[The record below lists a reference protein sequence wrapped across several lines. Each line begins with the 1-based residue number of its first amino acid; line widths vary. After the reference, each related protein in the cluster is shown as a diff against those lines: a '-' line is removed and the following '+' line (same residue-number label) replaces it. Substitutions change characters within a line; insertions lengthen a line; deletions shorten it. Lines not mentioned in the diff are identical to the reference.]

1 MRYSLLLFFLFSI
14 CCKQTESELPQ
25 RALPRTLITTDINLI
40 GGDPDDN
47 QSLIHLLWY
56 ADELDIVGIV
66 PDSWKRDGPGAALT
80 GVEKYRQ
87 DFMERNWA
95 KKGYPHPDKL
105 KARIAQTPE
114 AAKEMIIAEGKKE
127 GSPLYVLVWGQMT
140 SLKEALF
147 EAPEI
152 AKNLRVL
159 TIGTGRKYGPKDEV
173 RGEDCNVVNWNGK
186 GRNEIYEDA
195 RFDQMWW
202 LESNWTYN
210 GMFGGERPRE
220 MMSQLEGYGAM
231 GAHFKQVT
239 DKHKWAQYFRAG
251 DTPSVLY
258 LLDPD
263 QDPDDPTTS
272 SWAGQFAH
280 PFPKTKP
287 NYYTDFNGE
296 ISWDYADPCNSWENV
311 EAMYAFNKQTLAD
324 RREDMYAA
332 LLEKL
337 EALYATE

>member
-1 MRYSLLLFFLFSI
+1 MRFSILCFLLFCLS
-14 CCKQTESELPQ
+14 CKPNTTSPPSSV
-25 RALPRTLITTDINLI
+25 LPRVLITTDINLI

-47 QSLIHLLWY
+47 QSLIHVLWY

-66 PDSWKRDGPGAALT
+66 PDNWEKEGPDAAMT
-80 GVEKYRQ
+80 GLLKYQ
-87 DFMERNWA
+87 EDFRKGNWG
-95 KKGYPHPDKL
+95 KKGYPDPAMLMK
-105 KARIAQTPE
+105 RIAQNPE
-114 AAKEMIIAEGKKE
+114 VAKEMIIAEGKKE
-127 GSPLYVLVWGQMT
+127 GAPLYVLVWGQMT
-140 SLKEALF
+140 SLREALF
-147 EAPEI
+147 EAPKI

-173 RGEDCNVVNWNGK
+173 KGEDCNVVNWNGK
-186 GRNEIYEDA
+186 GRNDIYEDS

-220 MMSQLEGYGAM
+220 MMDQLEEYGAM

-263 QDPDDPTTS
+263 HDPNDPTTS

-280 PFPKTKP
+280 PFPETKP
-287 NYYTDFNGE
+287 NYYTDYNGD
-296 ISWDYADPCNSWENV
+296 INWDYADPCNSWENV
-311 EAMYAFNKQTLAD
+311 AAMYAFNKQTLAD

-332 LLEKL
+332 LLQKLEKL
-337 EALYATE
+337 YGEE

>member
-1 MRYSLLLFFLFSI
+1 MKTLLPIFCLLALS
-14 CCKQTESELPQ
+14 CKPSPPEAPA
-25 RALPRTLITTDINLI
+25 RNLPRVLITTDINLL

-66 PDSWKRDGPGAALT
+66 PDNWKAEGPQAALK
-80 GVEKYRQ
+80 GLEKYQQ
-87 DFMERNWA
+87 DYTAGNWGE
-95 KKGYPHPDKL
+95 KGYPSPEQL
-105 KARIAQTPE
+105 KEKIALTPA
-114 AAKEMIIAEGKKE
+114 AAKEMILTEGRKPE
-127 GSPLYVLVWGQMT
+127 APLYVLVWGQMT

-152 AKNLRVL
+152 AQNLRVL

-173 RGEDCNVVNWNGK
+173 KGEDCEVVNWNGK

-210 GMFGGERPRE
+210 GMFGGERPKE
-220 MMSQLEGYGAM
+220 LMDQLQAFGAM
-231 GAHFKQVT
+231 GVHIKQVT
-239 DKHKWAQYFRAG
+239 DRHKWAQYFRAG

-263 QDPDDPTTS
+263 HDPDDPTTS

-280 PFPKTKP
+280 PFPDQRP
-287 NYYTDFNGE
+287 HYYTDFNGE
-296 ISWDYADPCNSWENV
+296 ISWDYADPCQSWDQV
-311 EAMYAFNKQTLAD
+311 ERMYAFNKSTLAD

-332 LLEKL
+332 LLQKL
-337 EALYATE
+337 ERLYAVE

>member
-1 MRYSLLLFFLFSI
+1 MRYTLILILLFCLS
-14 CCKQTESELPQ
+14 CKQPASSPQ
-25 RALPRTLITTDINLI
+25 QQTLPRTLITTDINLL

-47 QSLIHLLWY
+47 QSLIHLFWY
-56 ADELDIVGIV
+56 ADELDIVGII
-66 PDSWKRDGPGAALT
+66 PDNWKAEGPDAALT
-80 GVEKYRQ
+80 GLEKYRE
-87 DFMERNWA
+87 DFTAGNWGE
-95 KKGYPHPDKL
+95 KGYPIPGLL
-105 KARIAQTPE
+105 KEKIALSPE
-114 AAKEMIIAEGKKE
+114 AAKEMIIAEGKKA

-152 AKNLRVL
+152 AKNLRIL
-159 TIGTGRKYGPKDEV
+159 TIGTGRKFGPRDEV
-173 RGEDCNVVNWNGK
+173 KGEDCNVVNWNGK
-186 GRNEIYEDA
+186 GRNDIYEDA

-220 MMSQLEGYGAM
+220 MMDQLQEYGAM

-258 LLDPD
+258 LLDPNHN
-263 QDPDDPTTS
+263 PNDPTTS

-280 PFPKTKP
+280 PFPEKKP

-296 ISWDYADPCNSWENV
+296 ISWDYADPCNTWENV

-332 LLEKL
+332 LLQKLEKL
-337 EALYATE
+337 YTAE